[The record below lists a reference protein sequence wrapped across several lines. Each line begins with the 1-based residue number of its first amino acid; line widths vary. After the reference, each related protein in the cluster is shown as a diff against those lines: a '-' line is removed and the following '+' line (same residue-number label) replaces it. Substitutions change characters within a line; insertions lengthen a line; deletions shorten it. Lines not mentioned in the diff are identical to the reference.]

1 MIIKA
6 PPVILNDQ
14 YIKDLGH
21 LLREARERC
30 GESIPEMADKLLFSK
45 DQIAGLENYT
55 LNKFY
60 GERHFVQALIKYA
73 EFLNLPVERDQLTLH
88 GDLTVGAIETDNVK
102 SQPATPRSVTS
113 EVQETSDASFADL
126 SALTR
131 SKLHADAAGLPLDL
145 PPSSPHQAKSN
156 NAFVF
161 GMATTGI
168 IGIVLLMQWGMLS
181 TSATDQPVT
190 AAATAAPFV
199 STASTAIANTA
210 TTMASAAEPSVAA
223 GADKPQQERASG
235 KPLPPSIESP
245 SLNNAHVVVETNGTC
260 WIQFNHAD
268 GKSSQKVYPPNSKLQ
283 FARGEL
289 SGIIIGNLNAA
300 TLLVN
305 NQNITLAQYQKPDS
319 NVARILG
326 QDGAKLL
333 GK

>member
-21 LLREARERC
+21 LLRKAREHS

-73 EFLNLPVERDQLTLH
+73 EFLHQPVERDQLTLH
-88 GDLTVGAIETDNVK
+88 GGLTVGAIDTDNVK

-145 PPSSPHQAKSN
+145 PPSSPYQAKSN
-156 NAFVF
+156 NAFLY
-161 GMATTGI
+161 GMATVGI

-190 AAATAAPFV
+190 AAVTAAPV
-199 STASTAIANTA
+199 TWTASTATA
-210 TTMASAAEPSVAA
+210 MASAAEPSVAA

>member
-14 YIKDLGH
+14 YIKDLGQ
-21 LLREARERC
+21 LLREARERS

-45 DQIAGLENYT
+45 DQIVGLENNT

-102 SQPATPRSVTS
+102 TQPAPTISVTS
-113 EVQETSDASFADL
+113 EVQETSDAFADL

-145 PPSSPHQAKSN
+145 PTSSPHQAKSN

-181 TSATDQPVT
+181 TSATDQPVNT
-190 AAATAAPFV
+190 AATAAPV
-199 STASTAIANTA
+199 TSTASTATA
-210 TTMASAAEPSVAA
+210 SNAEPSASVPE
-223 GADKPQQERASG
+223 DKPVHERAPE
-235 KPLPPSIESP
+235 KTLLTAAESP
-245 SLNNAHVVVETNGTC
+245 SISDAHVVVETNGTC
-260 WIQFNHAD
+260 WIQFNLAN
-268 GKSSQKVYPPNSKLQ
+268 GKSSQKVYPPNSKLE

>member
-21 LLREARERC
+21 LLRKAREHS

-73 EFLNLPVERDQLTLH
+73 EFLHQPVERDQLTLH
-88 GDLTVGAIETDNVK
+88 GGLTVGAIDTDNVK
-102 SQPATPRSVTS
+102 SQPAPTLSVTS
-113 EVQETSDASFADL
+113 EVQEASDAFADL

-145 PPSSPHQAKSN
+145 PPSSPYQAKSN
-156 NAFVF
+156 NAFLY
-161 GMATTGI
+161 GMATVGI

-181 TSATDQPVT
+181 TSATDQPVN
-190 AAATAAPFV
+190 AAATTAPV
-199 STASTAIANTA
+199 TWTASTATA
-210 TTMASAAEPSVAA
+210 TAMASAAEPSVAA

-305 NQNITLAQYQKPDS
+305 NQNITLAQYQKPGS

>member
-21 LLREARERC
+21 LLRKAREHS

-73 EFLNLPVERDQLTLH
+73 EFLHQPVERDQLTLH
-88 GDLTVGAIETDNVK
+88 GGLTVGAIDTDNVK
-102 SQPATPRSVTS
+102 SQPAPTLSVTS
-113 EVQETSDASFADL
+113 EVQEASDAFADL

-145 PPSSPHQAKSN
+145 PPSSPYQAKSN
-156 NAFVF
+156 NAFLY
-161 GMATTGI
+161 GMATVGI

-181 TSATDQPVT
+181 TSATDQPVN
-190 AAATAAPFV
+190 AAATTAPV
-199 STASTAIANTA
+199 TWTASTATA
-210 TTMASAAEPSVAA
+210 MASAAEPSVAA
-223 GADKPQQERASG
+223 GADKPQQERASE
-235 KPLPPSIESP
+235 KPLPPAADSP
-245 SLNNAHVVVETNGTC
+245 SLFDAHVVVETNGTC

-305 NQNITLAQYQKPDS
+305 NQNITLAQYQKPGS

>member
-21 LLREARERC
+21 LLREAREHS
-30 GESIPEMADKLLFSK
+30 GESIPETADKLLLSK

-113 EVQETSDASFADL
+113 ELQETSDAFADL

-131 SKLHADAAGLPLDL
+131 SKLHADAAHLPLDL
-145 PPSSPHQAKSN
+145 PTSRPHQPKSN

-181 TSATDQPVT
+181 TSATDQPVNT
-190 AAATAAPFV
+190 AATAAPV
-199 STASTAIANTA
+199 TSSASTATA
-210 TTMASAAEPSVAA
+210 SNAEPSASVPE
-223 GADKPQQERASG
+223 DKPVHERAPE
-235 KPLPPSIESP
+235 KTLLTAAESP
-245 SLNNAHVVVETNGTC
+245 SISDAHVVVETNGTC
-260 WIQFNHAD
+260 WIQFNLAN
-268 GKSSQKVYPPNSKLQ
+268 GKSSQKVYPPNSKLE

>member
-21 LLREARERC
+21 LLRKAREHS

-73 EFLNLPVERDQLTLH
+73 DFLHQPVERDQLTLH
-88 GDLTVGAIETDNVK
+88 GGLTVGAIDTDNVK
-102 SQPATPRSVTS
+102 SQPAPTLSVTS
-113 EVQETSDASFADL
+113 EVQEASDAFADL

-145 PPSSPHQAKSN
+145 PPSSPYQAKSN
-156 NAFVF
+156 NAFLY
-161 GMATTGI
+161 GMATVGI

-181 TSATDQPVT
+181 TSATDQPVN
-190 AAATAAPFV
+190 AAATTAPV
-199 STASTAIANTA
+199 TWTASTATAIASN
-210 TTMASAAEPSVAA
+210 AEPSAPVPE
-223 GADKPQQERASG
+223 DKPVHERAPE
-235 KPLPPSIESP
+235 KTLLMAAESP
-245 SLNNAHVVVETNGTC
+245 SISDAHVVVETNGTC

-305 NQNITLAQYQKPDS
+305 NQNITLAQYQKPGS

>member
-21 LLREARERC
+21 LLRKAREHS

-88 GDLTVGAIETDNVK
+88 GDLTVGAIDTDNVK
-102 SQPATPRSVTS
+102 TQPAPTISVTS
-113 EVQETSDASFADL
+113 EVQETSDAFADL

-145 PPSSPHQAKSN
+145 PPSSPYQAKSN
-156 NAFVF
+156 NAFLY
-161 GMATTGI
+161 GMATVGI

-181 TSATDQPVT
+181 TSVTDQPVT

-223 GADKPQQERASG
+223 GADKPQQERASE
-235 KPLPPSIESP
+235 KPLPPAADSP
-245 SLNNAHVVVETNGTC
+245 SLFDAHVVVETNGTC

>member
-21 LLREARERC
+21 LLRKAREHS

-73 EFLNLPVERDQLTLH
+73 EFLHQPVERDQLTLH
-88 GDLTVGAIETDNVK
+88 GGLTVGAIDTDNVK
-102 SQPATPRSVTS
+102 SQPAPTLSVTS
-113 EVQETSDASFADL
+113 EVQEASDAFADL

-145 PPSSPHQAKSN
+145 PPSSPYQAKSN
-156 NAFVF
+156 NAFLY
-161 GMATTGI
+161 GMATVGI

-181 TSATDQPVT
+181 TSVTDQPVT

-223 GADKPQQERASG
+223 GADKPQQERASE
-235 KPLPPSIESP
+235 KPLPPAADSP
-245 SLNNAHVVVETNGTC
+245 SLFDAHVVVETNGTC

-305 NQNITLAQYQKPDS
+305 NQNITLAQYQKPGS
-319 NVARILG
+319 NVASILG